1 MMILLPW
8 LSISGIGVLLCC
20 IVSVGWWCCRQRG
33 MLHQLQN
40 YNQLLSEQNQAMT
53 RKLSELAE
61 QLSLLSAAFRELNR
75 QQAQPENRGYS
86 GGQSEKYSGN
96 K

>member
-20 IVSVGWWCCRQRG
+20 TVSVGWWCYRQRG
-33 MLHQLQN
+33 MLHQLQR

-75 QQAQPENRGYS
+75 QHAQPESTGYS
-86 GGQSEKYSGN
+86 GGQSEKQSGN
-96 K
+96 E